1 LGDKEIARDLLGSD
15 NRVARQFH
23 ALTFVAAQV
32 RDGERARER
41 IGMGT
46 RVESLFLT
54 LVMRKE
60 SPDNSRRISQNFS
73 AAVKSRLK
81 HTVQKS
87 EMNIPRLNF
96 AQLPTPVEALPRL
109 SEVLGGP
116 RLLVKRDDQTGLAFG
131 GNKTRKLEFLLAEAR
146 DQGAK
151 TLISGG
157 ALQSNHCR
165 QTAAAAA
172 RFGFKCILVLT
183 GDKPQHASG
192 NLLLD
197 LLFGAEIVYVADR
210 KDRDRILKETFDR
223 AANEGKE
230 PYLVP
235 YGGSN
240 ATGALGYAFA
250 MKELIDQSVNA
261 DWIVFATSSG
271 GTHSGLLLG
280 QRIFGFNGKILG
292 VSVDEPEEWLKSE
305 VSQLASATSEKVDE
319 RIEFTPADILVNAD
333 YCDAGYGVVT
343 EREREAIRL
352 FGRYEGL
359 LLDPV
364 YTGRA
369 AAGMIDLIRKNF
381 FKRDE
386 TVLFLH
392 TGGLPALFADQ
403 YTDEF
408 R

>member
-1 LGDKEIARDLLGSD
+1 
-15 NRVARQFH
+15 
-23 ALTFVAAQV
+23 
-32 RDGERARER
+32 
-41 IGMGT
+41 M
-46 RVESLFLT
+46 
-54 LVMRKE
+54 
-60 SPDNSRRISQNFS
+60 
-73 AAVKSRLK
+73 AV
-81 HTVQKS
+81 
-87 EMNIPRLNF
+87 PRLHF
-96 AQLPTPVEALPRL
+96 AHLPTSVETLPRL
-109 SEVLGGP
+109 SEALGGP
-116 RLLVKRDDQTGLAFG
+116 HLLIKRDDQTGLAFG
-131 GNKTRKLEFLLAEAR
+131 GNKTRKLEFLAAEAR
-146 DQGAK
+146 GQGAK
-151 TLISGG
+151 TLITGG

-172 RFGFKCILVLT
+172 RFGFECILVLT
-183 GDKPQHASG
+183 GDKSQKASG

-197 LLFGAEIVYVADR
+197 RLFGAEIVYVADR
-210 KDRDRILKETFDR
+210 KDRDRILQETFDR
-223 AANEGKE
+223 ATQEGTK
-230 PYLVP
+230 PYPVP

-250 MKELIDQSVNA
+250 MKELIEQNVAA

-271 GTHSGLLLG
+271 GTHAGLLLG
-280 QRIFGFNGKILG
+280 QRIFGFSGKILG
-292 VSVDEPEEWLKSE
+292 VSVDEPEEWLKKE
-305 VSQLASATSEKVDE
+305 VSQLASATSEKLGD
-319 RIEFTPADILVNAD
+319 RIDFTPADVLVNAD

-352 FGRYEGL
+352 FASCEGL

-381 FKRDE
+381 FKKDE

-408 R
+408 Q